1 MAIPFHK
8 RINSIETVVNSI
20 RYDNQVFRWFAK
32 FVAHPAIRERLKDS
46 PDDQKHYREIA
57 TITVQQNGLFILSAA
72 LIATVYLTHRPV
84 GLLLGIPI
92 AMALYQLSARQKN
105 HVAEITAS
113 IIQRDS
119 ETIKLEAKTLYQV
132 CEYYGN
138 QLSLTSLV
146 SIIARQDD
154 ILRRSVI
161 YVCVLTCLIYPVG
174 WNDWAILIAFIL
186 VRAVINT
193 PLVFDRLK

>member
-20 RYDNQVFRWFAK
+20 RYDPQVFRWFTK

-46 PDDQKHYREIA
+46 AENQKLYAQLR
-57 TITVQQNGLFILSAA
+57 TITARQTVLFILSAA
-72 LIATVYLTHRPV
+72 LIMTVYFTRQPV

-92 AMALYQLSARQKN
+92 TMALYQLSARQKN
-105 HVAEITAS
+105 AVAEITAS
-113 IIQRDS
+113 VLRMDS
-119 ETIKLEAKTLYQV
+119 ESIQLEAKTLYQV

-138 QLSLTSLV
+138 RLGITSLV

-154 ILRRSVI
+154 ILRRTVI
-161 YVCVLTCLIYPVG
+161 YVCVLTCLIYPIV
-174 WNDWAILIAFIL
+174 WNDWAILCAFIL
-186 VRAVINT
+186 MRAVINT